1 MMKDDGYYVS
11 LTGDSEEQV
20 RTRLKNKWKTIT
32 LEEVLD
38 DLNDKDIKK
47 SDFGKEAVEF
57 VINAYR
63 TQAEE
68 HSESIKI
75 R

>member
-1 MMKDDGYYVS
+1 MKNDDYYVN
-11 LTGDSEEQV
+11 LANRSEDEI
-20 RTRLKNKWKTIT
+20 RTEKKNEWKTIT
-32 LEEVLD
+32 LEEVLS
-38 DLNDKDIKK
+38 DLNNKDIKK

-68 HSESIKI
+68 YSESMKIK
-75 R
+75 